1 MLNPGNFATAA
12 TEEEQMAEKRKF
24 PRRDLIFYSRVS
36 DGISGRALGYLLNI
50 PPEGAMILSE
60 KPLEAD
66 LEVELHIELPD
77 ELSNLREMV
86 IPARSRWCQPDINPE
101 FYDVGFVFL
110 KMTEE
115 YTGLILRLVE
125 EYGFR

>member
-50 PPEGAMILSE
+50 TPEGAMILSE
-60 KPLEAD
+60 KPLEVN
-66 LEVELHIELPD
+66 LEVQLHIELPE
-77 ELSNLREMV
+77 ELSDLREMV

-101 FYDVGFVFL
+101 FYDIGFVFL
-110 KMTEE
+110 MMTEE

>member
-1 MLNPGNFATAA
+1 MLNPGNSDNPANQ
-12 TEEEQMAEKRKF
+12 EEPMAEKRKF

-36 DGISGRALGYLLNI
+36 DGMTGRVLGYLLNI
-50 PPEGAMILSE
+50 TPEGAMILTE
-60 KPLEAD
+60 KPLEVD
-66 LEVELHIELPD
+66 WEVELHIELPD
-77 ELSNLREMV
+77 EISDLREMV

-110 KMTEE
+110 TTTEE
-115 YTGLILRLVE
+115 YSALILRLVD

>member
-1 MLNPGNFATAA
+1 
-12 TEEEQMAEKRKF
+12 MAEKRKF

-50 PPEGAMILSE
+50 TPEGAMILSE